1 MVSEACDWMKEREGE
16 EATEQEY
23 DSTCVKEKAYEH
35 SEGNEFKMR
44 TAHQKFINHRKA
56 VYTYTY
62 IHSSLY
68 IICISICI
76 THSLCV
82 NCISNKKNHW
92 ILSGTMGCMCVNVN
106 VYMCMPKQ
114 CYWYLLHQTIHQ
126 FLWFIVIL
134 IDLMSLKL
142 LVLQML
148 IFGCVH
154 QKTKLKEE
162 IMFTRTASAAR
173 S

>member
-1 MVSEACDWMKEREGE
+1 MKEREGE

-82 NCISNKKNHW
+82 NCISNKKKSLNSQW
-92 ILSGTMGCMCVNVN
+92 DYGVYVCECECVYVHAEA
-106 VYMCMPKQ
+106 V
-114 CYWYLLHQTIHQ
+114 
-126 FLWFIVIL
+126 
-134 IDLMSLKL
+134 L
-142 LVLQML
+142 LVL
-148 IFGCVH
+148 I
-154 QKTKLKEE
+154 
-162 IMFTRTASAAR
+162 ASNHP
-173 S
+173 SISMIHCDID